1 MEKPQTVGL
10 SYNTKDQWE
19 IPKSSL
25 RLIRE
30 MGSKCVIPSTGGEA
44 PDSWTVVQ
52 HQGPVG
58 DPQEFSTTH
67 TRDRPRTVRK
77 GLRRAVEQHDPSGDQ
92 NSQAR

>member
-1 MEKPQTVGL
+1 MTHTRDYERLVLSVSFLLQVEKPQTVGL
-10 SYNTKDQWE
+10 SYNTDDQWE

-30 MGSKCVIPSTGGEA
+30 IGSKCVIPSTGGEA
-44 PDSWTVVQ
+44 PYCWTVVQ

-67 TRDRPRTVRK
+67 TRYWF
-77 GLRRAVEQHDPSGDQ
+77 
-92 NSQAR
+92 